1 MTDLMLNGPA
11 GRLEAKLNINKS
23 PNAPL
28 ALILHPHPLFGG
40 TMNNKVV
47 FNLYKSLYENGFTTL
62 RFNFRGV
69 GKSEGTY
76 DNGEGELHDASAAL
90 DWFQNTFEKASSCWI
105 TGFSF
110 GSWIGFQLLMRRPEV
125 ENFIAISPPAS
136 KYDFS
141 FLSPCPRSG
150 LIVQGT
156 NDEVITE
163 SSVTTLAY
171 KLSKQK
177 NIEIDYK
184 IIAGASH
191 FFENHM
197 DELNQNITD
206 YIAKTL
212 HKS

>member
-1 MTDLMLNGPA
+1 MLNGPA

-47 FNLYKSLYENGFTTL
+47 FNLYKSLYAQGFTTL

-69 GKSEGTY
+69 GKSEGNY
-76 DNGEGELHDASAAL
+76 DNGEGELHDAAAAL

-110 GSWIGFQLLMRRPEV
+110 GAWIGFQLLMRRPEV

-150 LIVQGT
+150 LIIQGT
-156 NDEVITE
+156 SDEVITE
-163 SSVTTLAY
+163 SSVTALAK
-171 KLSKQK
+171 KLSQQK

-184 IIAGASH
+184 VIEGASH

-197 DELNQNITD
+197 DELTAAIRD
-206 YIAKTL
+206 YVEKQQR
-212 HKS
+212 K

>member
-47 FNLYKSLYENGFTTL
+47 FNLYKSLFENGFTTL

-163 SSVTTLAY
+163 SSVTALAH

-184 IIAGASH
+184 IIEGASH

-197 DELNQNITD
+197 DELNQTLTD
-206 YIAKTL
+206 YITKTL
-212 HKS
+212 HKD

>member
-1 MTDLMLNGPA
+1 MADLLLNGPA

-23 PNAPL
+23 AHAPL

-47 FNLYKSLYENGFTTL
+47 FNLYKSLYEKGFTTL

-76 DNGEGELHDASAAL
+76 DNGEGELHDAAAAL

-110 GSWIGFQLLMRRPEV
+110 GAWIGFQLLMRRPEV

-150 LIVQGT
+150 LIIQGT
-156 NDEVITE
+156 SDEVITE
-163 SSVTTLAY
+163 SSVTALAK
-171 KLSKQK
+171 KLSLQK

-184 IIAGASH
+184 LIEGASH

-197 DELNQNITD
+197 DELTATIRD
-206 YIAKTL
+206 YIENQQNK
-212 HKS
+212 